1 MKKKGPV
8 ENRIRSRQDRLRIC
22 FSTLGA
28 DAILVSHLADIR
40 YLCGFSGSNAL
51 LLATAD
57 RTTLITDGRYTI
69 QANEETSGVEV
80 LIARKSLFAEAGSLL
95 SRARARKTVLYSSGQ
110 LTVARF
116 ALLQKTARAR
126 ACWRVDS
133 GLVADLRG
141 VKDADELA
149 VMKQAADIASAV
161 FADVLPLIRPG
172 ILENELAAEI
182 EYRMRRMGASGA
194 SFETIVASGP
204 RSALPH
210 ARPTD
215 KPISKNELVVLDLG
229 AILRGYCSDMTRTVF
244 VGKAPREV
252 RGWYGA
258 VLEAQAAAIQAL
270 KPGVSAGDVDSA
282 ARRVL
287 HRHRLARFF
296 THSTGHGLGLEVH
309 EAPRLGRGETAKLA
323 AGNVVTIEPGVY
335 IENVGGIRIEDDV
348 MVGPDDALAA
358 GKSAQILTSATKEF
372 LEL

>member
-1 MKKKGPV
+1 LKKKVLANHG
-8 ENRIRSRQDRLRIC
+8 IRSRQDRLRIL
-22 FSTLGA
+22 FSGLQA

-51 LLATAD
+51 LIATAD
-57 RTTLITDGRYTI
+57 KTTLLTDGRYTI
-69 QANEETSGVEV
+69 QANEETFGVQV
-80 LIARKSLFAEAGSLL
+80 LIARKSLFAEAGGLL
-95 SRARARKTVLYSSGQ
+95 SQARTPKAVLYSPGQ
-110 LTVARF
+110 LTVAQF
-116 ALLQKTARAR
+116 ALLRKAAGRR
-126 ACWRVDS
+126 VRWRRDP
-133 GLVADLRG
+133 GIVAGLRG
-141 VKDADELA
+141 VKDENELA
-149 VMKQAADIASAV
+149 VMKQAADLASNV
-161 FADVLPLIRPG
+161 FGDVLPIIRPG

-215 KPISKNELVVLDLG
+215 KPIGKNELVVLDLG

-244 VGKAPREV
+244 VGKAPRTV
-252 RGWYGA
+252 RVWYGA
-258 VLEAQAAAIQAL
+258 VLEAQEAAIQAL
-270 KPGVSAGDVDSA
+270 KPGLSAGDVDSA

-309 EAPRLGRGETAKLA
+309 EAPRLGRGETTKLV

-335 IENVGGIRIEDDV
+335 VENVGGIRIEDDV
-348 MVGPDDALAA
+348 LVVQDYADTAL
-358 GKSAQILTSATKEF
+358 KSAQILTSASKEF

>member
-1 MKKKGPV
+1 LKKKDLANHG
-8 ENRIRSRQDRLRIC
+8 IRSRQDRLRIL
-22 FSTLGA
+22 FSELQA

-51 LLATAD
+51 LTATVD
-57 RTTLITDGRYTI
+57 KTTLLTDGRYTI

-80 LIARKSLFAEAGSLL
+80 LIARKSLFTEAGGLL
-95 SRARARKTVLYSSGQ
+95 SQARTPKAVLYSPGQ
-110 LTVARF
+110 LTVAQF
-116 ALLQKTARAR
+116 ALLRKAAGSRVR
-126 ACWRVDS
+126 WRQDPGIV
-133 GLVADLRG
+133 GGLRG
-141 VKDADELA
+141 VKDANEIA
-149 VMKQAADIASAV
+149 VMKQAADLASNV
-161 FADVLPLIRPG
+161 FADVLPIIRPG

-215 KPISKNELVVLDLG
+215 KPIGKNELVVLDLG

-244 VGKAPREV
+244 VGKAPRRV
-252 RGWYGA
+252 RAWYGA
-258 VLEAQAAAIQAL
+258 VLEAQEAAIQSL

-309 EAPRLGRGETAKLA
+309 EAPRLGHGETTKLV
-323 AGNVVTIEPGVY
+323 AGNVVTVEPGVY
-335 IENVGGIRIEDDV
+335 VENIGGIRIEDDV
-348 MVGPDDALAA
+348 MVVQDYADTAL
-358 GKSAQILTSATKEF
+358 KSAQILTSAPKEF

>member
-1 MKKKGPV
+1 MKKKDLANHG
-8 ENRIRSRQDRLRIC
+8 IRSRQDRLRIL
-22 FSTLGA
+22 FSELQA

-40 YLCGFSGSNAL
+40 YLCGFSGSSAL
-51 LLATAD
+51 LIATVD
-57 RTTLITDGRYTI
+57 KTTLLTDGRYTI

-80 LIARKSLFAEAGSLL
+80 LIARKSLFTEAGGLFSQ
-95 SRARARKTVLYSSGQ
+95 ARTPKAALYSPGQ
-110 LTVARF
+110 LTVAQF
-116 ALLQKTARAR
+116 ALLRKAAGSRVR
-126 ACWRVDS
+126 WRQDPGIV
-133 GLVADLRG
+133 GGLRG
-141 VKDADELA
+141 VKDANEIA
-149 VMKQAADIASAV
+149 VMKQAADLASNV
-161 FADVLPLIRPG
+161 FADVLPIIRPG

-215 KPISKNELVVLDLG
+215 KPIGKNELVVLDLG

-244 VGKAPREV
+244 VGKAPRRV
-252 RGWYGA
+252 RAWYGA
-258 VLEAQAAAIQAL
+258 VLEAQEAAIQSL

-309 EAPRLGRGETAKLA
+309 EAPRLGRGETTKLV
-323 AGNVVTIEPGVY
+323 AGNVVTVEPGVY
-335 IENVGGIRIEDDV
+335 VENIGGIRIEDDV
-348 MVGPDDALAA
+348 MVVQDYADTAL
-358 GKSAQILTSATKEF
+358 KSAQILTSAPKEF

>member
-1 MKKKGPV
+1 MTRNDLTDHG
-8 ENRIRSRQDRLRIC
+8 IRSRQERLRIL
-22 FSTLGA
+22 FSGLHA
-28 DAILVSHLADIR
+28 DAILVSHLPDIR
-40 YLCGFSGSNAL
+40 YLSGFTGSNAL
-51 LLATAD
+51 LVAATGE
-57 RTTLITDGRYTI
+57 TTLLTDSRYTI

-80 LIARKSLFAEAGSLL
+80 RIVRKPLFVEAGSLL
-95 SRARARKTVLYSSGQ
+95 ARRRSRNTVLYAPAQ
-110 LTVARF
+110 LTVSQFELIRKGAGSRVRW
-116 ALLQKTARAR
+116 RA
-126 ACWRVDS
+126 AP
-133 GLVADLRG
+133 GLVARLRG
-141 VKDADELA
+141 VKDSSELE
-149 VMKQAADIASAV
+149 VMKQAADIASAA
-161 FADVLPLIRPG
+161 FTDVLPLIRPG
-172 ILENELAAEI
+172 VLENELAAEI
-182 EYRMRRMGASGA
+182 EYRMRLRGASGA

-244 VGKAPREV
+244 VGRAPRRV
-252 RGWYGA
+252 REWYRA

-309 EAPRLGRGETAKLA
+309 EAPRLGRGETTKLA

-335 IENVGGIRIEDDV
+335 VESVGGIRIEDDLLV
-348 MVGPDDALAA
+348 IQDDEVTAE
-358 GKSAQILTSATKEF
+358 KRAQILTSAPKEF